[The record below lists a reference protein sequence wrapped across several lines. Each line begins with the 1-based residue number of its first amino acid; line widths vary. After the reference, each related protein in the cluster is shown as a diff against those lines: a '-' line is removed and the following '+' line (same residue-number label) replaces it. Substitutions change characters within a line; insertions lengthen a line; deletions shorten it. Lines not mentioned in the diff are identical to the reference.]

1 MNYFEEYKIL
11 RKVFADNNTLIN
23 ISELGIKINRIDF
36 NSETRNLF
44 VSNNFEKQND
54 SFFVALFKYY
64 LSKNSFTN
72 KYFFN
77 SLDATDESI
86 QENKEFEYL
95 LVQKEDEIRSRE
107 LIILFHGLN
116 ERSWIKYLPWA
127 AELCKTTGKAV
138 LLFPIAFHMDRAPV
152 SWSNPRLMQEVARE
166 RRSLFPNIKDNSFAN
181 TAISIRLQ
189 YSPRRFLISGLQTY
203 NDVVA
208 LVKMIKEDRNSLVDK
223 NASMDFFGYSVG
235 GFLGEMLLMINPQNY
250 FANSRLF
257 IFCGGPTFD
266 LMAPV
271 SKAIIDSEADSAI
284 RSYFT
289 ANFPDKIY
297 GDEILADYF
306 INHKKEMDY
315 LVSFLRFENNQFL
328 REKRLV
334 ELKDQI
340 SIVALIK
347 DRIIPAEGISKT
359 FLKIKDKISQIK
371 YLNFNHSYSHEN
383 PFPVL
388 EKQKNEIDSNF
399 KETFRLASAFY
410 I

>member
-1 MNYFEEYKIL
+1 LNYVEEYKIL
-11 RKVFADNNTLIN
+11 RKVFTENHKFIN
-23 ISELGIKINRIDF
+23 ISELGININKLHFTSD
-36 NSETRNLF
+36 TKGLF
-44 VSNNFEKQND
+44 RKDHFEKQID

-64 LSKNSFTN
+64 LSKNPLTD

-77 SLDATDESI
+77 SLDATDDSI
-86 QENKEFEYL
+86 QENKQFQYL
-95 LVQKEDEIRSRE
+95 LVQREDEIRSQK

-166 RRSLFPNIKDNSFAN
+166 RRLLFPGIIENSFAN

-208 LVKMIKEDRNSLVDK
+208 LVKMIKENRYSLIDK
-223 NASMDFFGYSVG
+223 NASIDFFGYSIG
-235 GFLGEMLLMINPQNY
+235 GFLGEMLMMINPQNH
-250 FANSRLF
+250 FGNSRLF

-266 LMAPV
+266 LMTPL
-271 SKAIIDSEADSAI
+271 SKAIIDSEANSAI

-289 ANFPDKIY
+289 TNFAENIFC
-297 GDEILADYF
+297 DEILADYF
-306 INHKKEMDY
+306 KNHKKEMDY
-315 LVSFLRFENNQFL
+315 LISFLRFENNQSL
-328 REKRLV
+328 REKRLI
-334 ELKDQI
+334 ELKDQL
-340 SIVALIK
+340 SIVALVN
-347 DRIIPAEGISKT
+347 DRIIPAESISKT
-359 FLKIKDKISQIK
+359 FHKIKDKVSRIK
-371 YLNFNHSYSHEN
+371 YLNFNHNYSHVN
-383 PFPVL
+383 PFPIF
-388 EKQKNEIDSNF
+388 EKHKKEIDYSF

>member
-1 MNYFEEYKIL
+1 LNYFEVYKIL
-11 RKVFADNNTLIN
+11 RKVFTENNTSIN
-23 ISELGIKINRIDF
+23 IPELGININRINFTSD
-36 NSETRNLF
+36 TMDLF
-44 VSNNFEKQND
+44 TKDPFEKQKD

-64 LSKNSFTN
+64 LSKNSFTD

-77 SLDATDESI
+77 SLDATDDSI
-86 QENKEFEYL
+86 QENKQFEYL
-95 LVQKEDEIRSRE
+95 LVHREDEIRSQE

-127 AELCKTTGKAV
+127 AELCKTTEKAV

-166 RRSLFPNIKDNSFAN
+166 RRSLFPAITDNSFAN

-203 NDVVA
+203 NDVVE
-208 LVKMIKEDRNSLVDK
+208 LVKLIKEDRNVLIDK
-223 NASMDFFGYSVG
+223 NASIDFFGYSVG
-235 GFLGEMLLMINPQNY
+235 GFLGEMLMMINPQNH
-250 FANSRLF
+250 FSNSRLF

-266 LMAPV
+266 LMTPV

-284 RSYFT
+284 RSYLT
-289 ANFPDKIY
+289 THFPEKIF

-306 INHKKEMDY
+306 KNHKKEMDY
-315 LVSFLRFENNQFL
+315 LISFLRFENNQSL
-328 REKRLV
+328 REKRLI

-347 DRIIPAEGISKT
+347 DRIIPAESISKT
-359 FLKIKDKISQIK
+359 FHKIKDKVSQIK
-371 YLNFNHSYSHEN
+371 YLNFNHTYSHEN
-383 PFPVL
+383 PFPVF
-388 EKQKNEIDSNF
+388 EKQKKEIDFNF
-399 KETFRLASAFY
+399 KETFSLASAFY